1 MQADLLTTPQ
11 VDQPGVAVLVMPMML
26 ASTEAILTG
35 SPSL

>member
-11 VDQPGVAVLVMPMML
+11 VDQPGVAVLVMLMML